1 VAHPRR
7 FRVNRPTHQVQ
18 RLSFFIPCMN
28 DCGRRIEI
36 TPALAERI
44 LISRNPVVVDP
55 EYFITCCECAFGVTS
70 EQLLHE
76 N

>member
-1 VAHPRR
+1 MAHLRR
-7 FRVNRPTHQVQ
+7 SRVKSTHQVQ
-18 RLSFFIPCMN
+18 PLSFFIPCMN
-28 DCGRRIEI
+28 DCGKRIEI

-55 EYFITCCECAFGVTS
+55 TFYVTCCECAFGLTS
-70 EQLLHE
+70 EQLLQE